1 MRRSRSRKSLVAVTL
16 LLVAIFAMMANPLYD
31 SGTTAS
37 AVEGSEIERPT
48 DTRVS
53 QEQRQ
58 AAADRAKAAGLE
70 TGPDYTAAATANDIG
85 PGDTPDYFGMP
96 NYANSP
102 LPEVI
107 YTPPEPVTPITST
120 VFFFAEGTCRP
131 DFDPYICIQNPGG
144 TPADVTITY
153 MKGDATTATEALA
166 VPANSRATVLPRAT
180 LGTGDDVAH
189 DFSAKVECTNGQQ
202 IMAERPMYFN
212 YNGMWN
218 GGHDVV
224 GATAS
229 ATVFFFAEGTCRPN
243 FDPYICI
250 QNPGATAAD
259 VTITYMK
266 GDAATAT
273 ETLAV
278 PANSRATVLPRNTL
292 GTGDDVAHDFS
303 AKVECTN
310 GQQIIAERPMYFNY
324 NGVWNGGHDVGGGT
338 ETGTAFFF
346 AEGTCRPDFDPYICI
361 QNPSALDAD
370 ILITYMKG
378 NGTIATELLTVPTNS
393 RVTTLPRG
401 TLGTGDDVAHDF
413 SAKVECTN
421 GQQIIAERPMY
432 FNYNSVWNGGHAVVG
447 TTVSSNTFFFAE
459 GTCRPD
465 FDPYICIQNP
475 GGTAADVTITYMKG
489 DATTASEQ
497 LTVGPNSRATALPRG
512 VLGTGDDVA
521 HDFSAKVE
529 CTNGQQIIAE
539 RPMYFNYN
547 GVWNGGHDVIGLP
560 EAPVIPPTEHVVAG
574 TGMRKFVDTLPGLG
588 AANANNLG
596 QYIPVA
602 VPDQATYPGSDY
614 YEIELGEYT
623 EQMHSDLP
631 PTTLQGYRQTNTAD
645 PTVSVFNYL
654 GPMIVSQRNRPV
666 RVKFTNNLPTGAD
679 GDLFLP
685 VDTSMMGA
693 GMGPNMAMPMHA
705 MQVGGAGTTIEVMTM
720 DTHYFQAGVRVML
733 KDFEPAAYNG
743 EFYVLAAGLD
753 ATHFQVTLDEDP
765 GGPATVLGDIA
776 EMYTQNRAAVHLHG
790 GFTPWISDGTPHQW
804 LTPAGETT
812 SYPEGVSVENVPG
825 MPDPGDG
832 SMTFFYTNQQSARLQ
847 FYHDHAW
854 GVTRLNVYA
863 GQAAPY
869 IIEDQVEKD
878 LIYGTNVSGV
888 NPGLVKVIPEEQ
900 IPLVIQDKTFVPD
913 AEQLAWQDPTWDPA
927 LWGGMG
933 NLWFP
938 HVYMPNQNPADP
950 GGFNAFARWHYGPWF
965 WPPTDNI
972 KYGPIPNPYYDPVNA
987 PWENETIPGVPTVSS
1002 VMEAFMDTAVVN
1014 GTAYPSVTLQPQ
1026 AYRFRVLSV
1035 ADDRFFNLQL
1045 YEADPSVVTPDGRTN
1060 TEVKMVPANATEGFP
1075 ETWPTD
1081 GREGGVP
1088 DPATAGPD
1096 WIQIG
1101 TEGGFL
1107 PAPTVIP
1114 NQPIDWQADPTLFNV
1129 GNVTS
1134 KTVLLGP
1141 AERADVIVDFSA
1153 YAGKTL
1159 ILYND
1164 SPAPFPARDPRY
1176 DYYTGAPDQTDTGGA
1191 PPIVAGFGPN
1201 TRTVMQIKIAAAP
1214 NAAPYDVDALMAAW
1228 AETDTKPGV
1237 FASSQDPIIVPSAEY
1252 NSAYNGDFAEDP
1264 YVRIWEQEK
1273 TFQTL
1278 SGATINIPFHMKA
1291 IQDEMGEA
1299 FDTEY
1304 GRMMGFLGLEL
1315 PNTGSQN
1322 QNFILYPF
1330 SSPPVDITIDNITPS
1345 EPLPGDGTQIWKITH
1360 NGVDTHP
1367 MHFHLFNVQVINR
1380 VAWDNMIMPPD
1391 PNELGW
1397 KETVRVNPLED
1408 IIIALRPY
1416 APDLPFDVP
1425 DSIRPIDPAMPLGAQ
1440 LPYPPPTVDEWFEP
1454 GGEPVITGGVEGV
1467 LYNTMVNFGWEYMM
1481 HCHILSHEEMDMM
1494 HTLCFTPA
1502 RTVPAAPDGLAAVA
1516 EAGPQVS
1523 LSWNDNSTDETYFI
1537 VQRST
1542 DAATWETI
1550 ANVWTSDRA
1559 GTSPPP
1565 ETYVDT
1571 AVAAGT
1577 TYYYRVI
1584 ATNAVGYLPPVPY
1597 PAPAIGFPTV
1607 QADSGPSNEASAT
1620 TTL

>member
-1 MRRSRSRKSLVAVTL
+1 MMKRAK
-16 LLVAIFAMMANPLYD
+16 AMMAVAAALLALLALATGPVRGP
-31 SGTTAS
+31 GTTAL
-37 AVEGSEIERPT
+37 AAEEGGERGRPT
-48 DTRVS
+48 DSRVT

-58 AAADRAKAAGLE
+58 AAADRAVDAGLV
-70 TGPDYTAAATANDIG
+70 TGPRFTAAAHHIG

-102 LPEVI
+102 LPEV
-107 YTPPEPVTPITST
+107 YTTPPTPVTPATST

-131 DFDPYICIQNPGG
+131 DFDPYICIQNPND
-144 TPADVTITY
+144 AAAEITITY
-153 MKGDATTATEALA
+153 MRGDATTASEDLV
-166 VPANSRATVLPRAT
+166 VPALSRVTVLPSSV
-180 LGTGDDVAH
+180 LGTGEDAAH
-189 DFSAKVECTNGQQ
+189 DFSAKVECTNDRQ

-212 YNGMWN
+212 YKGVWT

-224 GATAS
+224 GATS
-229 ATVFFFAEGTCRPN
+229 PSEVF
-243 FDPYICI
+243 Y
-250 QNPGATAAD
+250 
-259 VTITYMK
+259 
-266 GDAATAT
+266 
-273 ETLAV
+273 
-278 PANSRATVLPRNTL
+278 
-292 GTGDDVAHDFS
+292 
-303 AKVECTN
+303 
-310 GQQIIAERPMYFNY
+310 
-324 NGVWNGGHDVGGGT
+324 
-338 ETGTAFFF
+338 F

-361 QNPSALDAD
+361 QNPNDAAAEVAITYMRGDATTATQQLTLKPTSRATVLPRDVLGTGEDVAHDFSAKVECTNGRQIVAERPMYFNYKGVWTGGHDVVGATGMGTAFYFAEGTCRPDFDPYISIQNPSGEDAD
-370 ILITYMKG
+370 VLITYMKG

-393 RVTTLPRG
+393 RATALPRN
-401 TLGTGDDVAHDF
+401 TLGTGEDETHDFSAKVECTNGRQIIAERPMYFNYRGAWTGGHTVVGTTVSAKAFYFAEGTCRPDFDPYLCIQNPGADTADVTITYMRGDATTASQQLSVRPTSRATVQPRDVLGTGEDAAHDF

-421 GQQIIAERPMY
+421 GRQIIAERPMY
-432 FNYNSVWNGGHAVVG
+432 FNY
-447 TTVSSNTFFFAE
+447 
-459 GTCRPD
+459 
-465 FDPYICIQNP
+465 
-475 GGTAADVTITYMKG
+475 KG
-489 DATTASEQ
+489 AWT
-497 LTVGPNSRATALPRG
+497 
-512 VLGTGDDVA
+512 
-521 HDFSAKVE
+521 
-529 CTNGQQIIAE
+529 
-539 RPMYFNYN
+539 
-547 GVWNGGHDVIGLP
+547 GGHDVIGFP
-560 EAPVIPPTEHVVAG
+560 EEPVIPPTQHVVPG

-602 VPDQATYPGSDY
+602 VPDTTTYPGSDY

-623 EQMHSDLP
+623 EKMHSDLP
-631 PTTLQGYRQTNTAD
+631 PTTLQGYRQTNTSD
-645 PTVSVFNYL
+645 PSVSVFNYL
-654 GPMIVSQRNRPV
+654 GPMIVAQSNRPV
-666 RVKFTNNLPTGAD
+666 RVKFTNKLPTGAG

-685 VDTSMMGA
+685 VDTTMMGA
-693 GMGPNMAMPMHA
+693 GMGPNMAMAHHA
-705 MQVGGAGTTIEVMTM
+705 MQVGGTGSVVEVMTM
-720 DTHYFQAGVRVML
+720 DPHYFQAGVRVML
-733 KDFEPAAYNG
+733 MGFEPAAYNG
-743 EFYVLAAGLD
+743 EFYVLPEGLD
-753 ATHFQVTLDEDP
+753 ANHFRVDLGVDP
-765 GGPATVLGDIA
+765 GGPATVLGEVA
-776 EMYTQNRAAVHLHG
+776 EMYTQNRATIHLHG

-804 LTPAGETT
+804 ITPAGETT
-812 SYPEGVSVENVPG
+812 GYPEGVSVRNVPD

-854 GVTRLNVYA
+854 GITRLNVYA

-869 IIEDQVEKD
+869 LIEDQVEKD
-878 LIYGTNVSGV
+878 LIYGTNLSGV
-888 NPGLVKVIPEEQ
+888 NPGRKKVIPEEQ
-900 IPLVIQDKTFVPD
+900 IPLIIQDKTFVPGP
-913 AEQLAWQDPTWDPA
+913 EQLAWQDPTWDPA
-927 LWGGMG
+927 KWGGKG

-950 GGFNAFARWHYGPWF
+950 SGFNAFARWHYGPWF

-972 KYGPIPNPYYDPVNA
+972 KYGPVPNPYYDPVNA
-987 PWENETIPGVPTVSS
+987 PWENETIPGVPDVSS

-1014 GTAYPSVTLQPQ
+1014 GTAFPSLSVEPK
-1026 AYRFRVLSV
+1026 AYRFRILSI

-1045 YEADPSVVTPDGRTN
+1045 YQADPSVVTPDGRTD
-1060 TEVKMVPANATEGFP
+1060 TEVKMVPAVATEGYP

-1107 PAPTVIP
+1107 PAPVVIP
-1114 NQPIDWQADPTLFNV
+1114 AQPIDWQADPTLFNV

-1134 KTVLLGP
+1134 HSLLLAP

-1176 DYYTGAPDQTDTGGA
+1176 DYYTGAPDLTDTGGA

-1201 TRTVMQIKIAAAP
+1201 TRTIMQIKVAPSP
-1214 NAAPYDVDALMAAW
+1214 NAAPYDVDALMAVW
-1228 AETDTKPGV
+1228 AKTATKPGV
-1237 FASSQDPIIVPSAEY
+1237 FASSQDPVIMPGAAY
-1252 NSAYNGDFAEDP
+1252 DSAYNGDFPDDP
-1264 YVRIWEQEK
+1264 YVRIFEQEK
-1273 TFQTL
+1273 TFKTL
-1278 SGATINIPFHMKA
+1278 SGATVTIPFHHKA

-1299 FDTEY
+1299 FDPEY

-1315 PNTGSQN
+1315 PNTGAQN

-1367 MHFHLFNVQVINR
+1367 LHFHLFNVQVINR
-1380 VAWDNMIMPPD
+1380 VAWDNMVMPPD

-1408 IIIALRPY
+1408 TIVALRPY
-1416 APDLPFDVP
+1416 APDVPFEIP
-1425 DSIRPIDPAMPLGAQ
+1425 DSIRPIDPMLPLGAP
-1440 LPYPPPTVDEWFEP
+1440 LAEPPPVMQWFEP
-1454 GGEPVITGGVEGV
+1454 GGQPVEIANQ
-1467 LYNTMVNFGWEYMM
+1467 LVNLGWEYMM

-1502 RTVPAAPDGLAAVA
+1502 RTVPADPDGLAAVA
-1516 EAGPQVS
+1516 EAGPQVA
-1523 LSWNDNSTDETYFI
+1523 LTWNDNSDSETYFI
-1537 VQRST
+1537 IQRTT
-1542 DAATWETI
+1542 DPMTVPWETI
-1550 ANVWTSDRA
+1550 ANVWSEDRE
-1559 GTSPPP
+1559 GTGAQS
-1565 ETYVDT
+1565 YVDT
-1571 AVAAGT
+1571 DVLAGE

-1607 QADSGPSNEASAT
+1607 QADSAPSAEASVT
-1620 TTL
+1620 IP

>member
-1 MRRSRSRKSLVAVTL
+1 MRRHRLRKTALVVMLLSLCL
-16 LLVAIFAMMANPLYD
+16 LMAS
-31 SGTTAS
+31 SGNGAGTSAS
-37 AVEGSEIERPT
+37 AQDGGEIKRPA
-48 DTRVS
+48 DTRVT

-58 AAADRAKAAGLE
+58 AAADNAKAAGLE
-70 TGPDYTAAATANDIG
+70 AGPEYTAAATAAIG

-107 YTPPEPVTPITST
+107 DVPPEPVPPAATT
-120 VFFFAEGTCRP
+120 VFYFAEGTTRP
-131 DFDPYICIQNPGG
+131 GFEPYICIQNPGG
-144 TPADVTITY
+144 TDADVTITY
-153 MKGDATTATEALA
+153 MKGDATTATEALV
-166 VPANSRATVLPRAT
+166 VPANSRLTTMPAST
-180 LGTGDDVAH
+180 LGSADDVAH
-189 DFSAKVECTNGQQ
+189 DFSAKVECTNGQS
-202 IMAERPMYFN
+202 IVAERPMYFD
-212 YNGMWN
+212 YKGMWK

-224 GATAS
+224 GATGTS
-229 ATVFFFAEGTCRPN
+229 SVIYFAEGTTRPG
-243 FDPYICI
+243 F
-250 QNPGATAAD
+250 
-259 VTITYMK
+259 
-266 GDAATAT
+266 
-273 ETLAV
+273 E
-278 PANSRATVLPRNTL
+278 
-292 GTGDDVAHDFS
+292 
-303 AKVECTN
+303 
-310 GQQIIAERPMYFNY
+310 
-324 NGVWNGGHDVGGGT
+324 
-338 ETGTAFFF
+338 
-346 AEGTCRPDFDPYICI
+346 
-361 QNPSALDAD
+361 
-370 ILITYMKG
+370 
-378 NGTIATELLTVPTNS
+378 
-393 RVTTLPRG
+393 
-401 TLGTGDDVAHDF
+401 
-413 SAKVECTN
+413 
-421 GQQIIAERPMY
+421 
-432 FNYNSVWNGGHAVVG
+432 
-447 TTVSSNTFFFAE
+447 
-459 GTCRPD
+459 
-465 FDPYICIQNP
+465 PYICIQNP

-489 DATTASEQ
+489 DATTATET
-497 LTVGPNSRATALPRG
+497 LTVLANSRSTVIPSGTLGVADDHVHDFSAKLECTNGQQIVAERPMYFDYKGAWDGGHDVVGATETGTAFFFAEGTTRPGFEPYISIQNPSGLDADVLITYMKGNGTIATELMTVPTNSRMTAIPASTLGVADDHIHDFSIRVECTNGQEILAERPMYFDYKGAWDGGHDVVGTKVTSTAFFFAEGTTRPNFEPYICIQNPGGTAADVTITYMKGDATTATESLNVMPNSRATVLPLNT
-512 VLGTGDDVA
+512 LGSADDVA

-529 CTNGQQIIAE
+529 CTNGQQIVAE
-539 RPMYFNYN
+539 RPMYFNYK
-547 GVWNGGHDVIGLP
+547 GAWDGGHDVIGLP
-560 EAPVIPPTEHVVAG
+560 EASSSVIPARKTVVAG

-588 AANANNLG
+588 VANANNLG

-602 VPDQATYPGSDY
+602 IPDTTTYPGSDY

-623 EQMHSDLP
+623 EQLHSDLP
-631 PTTLQGYRQTNTAD
+631 PTTLQGYRQTNTSD

-654 GPMIVSQRNRPV
+654 GPMIVSQRDRPV
-666 RVKFTNNLPTGAD
+666 RVKFTNNLPTGEG

-685 VDTSMMGA
+685 VDTTMMGA

-705 MQVGGAGTTIEVMTM
+705 MQVGGTGATIEVMTM
-720 DTHYFQAGVRVML
+720 GAHTFQAGMRVKF

-743 EFYVLAAGLD
+743 DFTVLADGLD
-753 ATHFQVTLDEDP
+753 AMHFRVTLDEDP

-776 EMYTQNRAAVHLHG
+776 ELYTQNRAAVHLHG

-804 LTPAGETT
+804 ITPAGENT
-812 SYPEGVSVENVPG
+812 SYPRGVSAANVPD

-854 GVTRLNVYA
+854 GITRLNVYA

-972 KYGPIPNPYYDPVNA
+972 KYGPVPNPYYDPVNA
-987 PWENETIPGVPTVSS
+987 PWENETIPGVPDVSG
-1002 VMEAFMDTAVVN
+1002 VMESFMDTPLVN
-1014 GTAYPSVTLQPQ
+1014 GTAYPSLTVEPK
-1026 AYRFRVLSV
+1026 AYRFRVLSI
-1035 ADDRFFNLQL
+1035 ANDRFFNLQL
-1045 YEADPSVVTPDGRTN
+1045 YEADPTVVTPDGRTD

-1075 ETWPTD
+1075 EAWPTD

-1107 PAPTVIP
+1107 PAPAVIP
-1114 NQPIDWQADPTLFNV
+1114 NQPIAWQMDPTLFNV
-1129 GNVTS
+1129 GNVTD

-1164 SPAPFPARDPRY
+1164 CPAPFPAGDPRY

-1191 PPIVAGFGPN
+1191 PETVAGYGSN
-1201 TRTVMQIKIAAAP
+1201 TRTIMQIKVAAAP
-1214 NAAPYDVDALMAAW
+1214 NPAPYNVDALMAVW
-1228 AETDTKPGV
+1228 AEKDTKPGV
-1237 FASSQDPIIVPSAEY
+1237 FASSQDPILVPGSAY
-1252 NSAYNGDFAEDP
+1252 NSAYNADFTADP
-1264 YVRIWEQEK
+1264 YVRIFEFEK
-1273 TFQTL
+1273 TFQTI
-1278 SGATINIPFHMKA
+1278 SGATVTIPFEPKA

-1299 FDTEY
+1299 FDMDY
-1304 GRMMGFLGLEL
+1304 GRMAGFLGLEL

-1345 EPLPGDGTQIWKITH
+1345 EPLPGDETQIWKITH

-1367 MHFHLFNVQVINR
+1367 MHFHLFNVQLINR
-1380 VAWDNMIMPPD
+1380 VAWDNMVMPPD

-1408 IIIALRPY
+1408 TIIAVRPY
-1416 APDLPFDVP
+1416 APDLPFEVP
-1425 DSIRPIDPAMPLGAQ
+1425 DSIRPIDPCMPVGAP
-1440 LPYPPPTVDEWFEP
+1440 LMDPPPTGEWFDI
-1454 GGEPVITGGVEGV
+1454 GGTPVITDGVEG
-1467 LYNTMVNFGWEYMM
+1467 LLTNALVNFGWEYMM

-1494 HTLCFTPA
+1494 HTLVFTPA
-1502 RTVPAAPDGLAAVA
+1502 RVAPADPDGLAVVA
-1516 EAGPQVS
+1516 EAGPQVA
-1523 LSWNDNSTDETYFI
+1523 LTWNDNSTNETHFI
-1537 VQRST
+1537 IQRTT
-1542 DAATWETI
+1542 DPMSVPWDTM
-1550 ANVWTSDRA
+1550 ANAWTSDRA
-1559 GTSPPP
+1559 GTGTQSF
-1565 ETYVDT
+1565 TDT
-1571 AVAAGT
+1571 AVQAGT
-1577 TYYYRVI
+1577 TYYYRVF
-1584 ATNAVGYLPPVPY
+1584 ATNAVGYLPPIPY
-1597 PAPAIGFPTV
+1597 APTAAGFPTV
-1607 QADSGPSNEASAT
+1607 QADSAPSNEASAAIP
-1620 TTL
+1620 

>member
-1 MRRSRSRKSLVAVTL
+1 
-16 LLVAIFAMMANPLYD
+16 
-31 SGTTAS
+31 
-37 AVEGSEIERPT
+37 
-48 DTRVS
+48 
-53 QEQRQ
+53 
-58 AAADRAKAAGLE
+58 
-70 TGPDYTAAATANDIG
+70 
-85 PGDTPDYFGMP
+85 
-96 NYANSP
+96 
-102 LPEVI
+102 
-107 YTPPEPVTPITST
+107 
-120 VFFFAEGTCRP
+120 
-131 DFDPYICIQNPGG
+131 
-144 TPADVTITY
+144 
-153 MKGDATTATEALA
+153 
-166 VPANSRATVLPRAT
+166 
-180 LGTGDDVAH
+180 
-189 DFSAKVECTNGQQ
+189 
-202 IMAERPMYFN
+202 MYFN
-212 YNGMWN
+212 YKGAWN

-224 GATAS
+224 GATATGT
-229 ATVFFFAEGTCRPN
+229 AFFFAEGTCRPN
-243 FDPYICI
+243 FDPYI
-250 QNPGATAAD
+250 
-259 VTITYMK
+259 
-266 GDAATAT
+266 
-273 ETLAV
+273 
-278 PANSRATVLPRNTL
+278 S
-292 GTGDDVAHDFS
+292 
-303 AKVECTN
+303 
-310 GQQIIAERPMYFNY
+310 
-324 NGVWNGGHDVGGGT
+324 
-338 ETGTAFFF
+338 
-346 AEGTCRPDFDPYICI
+346 I
-361 QNPSALDAD
+361 QNPSALEANV
-370 ILITYMKG
+370 LITYMKG

-393 RVTTLPRG
+393 RVTALPRN
-401 TLGTGDDVAHDF
+401 TLGTGEDAAHDF

-421 GQQIIAERPMY
+421 GQQIVAERPMY
-432 FNYNSVWNGGHAVVG
+432 FNYKGAWNGGHDVVG
-447 TTVSSNTFFFAE
+447 TTAPAGIFYFAE

-475 GGTAADVTITYMKG
+475 ADTAAYVTITYMKG

-497 LTVGPNSRATALPRG
+497 LSVGPNSRATVLPRNT
-512 VLGTGDDVA
+512 LGTGEDIA
-521 HDFSAKVE
+521 HDFSARVE

-547 GVWNGGHDVIGLP
+547 GAWNGGHDVIGLP
-560 EAPVIPPTEHVVAG
+560 EAAVVPPTEHVVPG
-574 TGMRKFVDTLPGLG
+574 TGIRKFMDTLPGVG

-596 QYIPVA
+596 QYIPQA
-602 VPDQATYPGSDY
+602 IPDQATYPGSDY

-645 PTVSVFNYL
+645 PTVSVFNYG
-654 GPMIVSQRNRPV
+654 GPLIVSQEDRPV
-666 RVKFTNNLPTGAD
+666 RIKFTNNLSTGAG

-685 VDTSMMGA
+685 VDTTMMGA
-693 GMGPNMAMPMHA
+693 GMGPNMAMPMMA
-705 MQVGGAGTTIEVMTM
+705 DRVGGVGATIEVTTM
-720 DTHYFQAGVRVML
+720 APHTFPAGARVML
-733 KDFEPAAYNG
+733 MGFEPAAYNG
-743 EFYVLAAGLD
+743 VFAVLASGLD
-753 ATHFQVTLDEDP
+753 ATHFQVTLMADP

-804 LTPAGETT
+804 ITPAGETT
-812 SYPEGVSVENVPG
+812 SYPEGVSVQNVPD

-854 GVTRLNVYA
+854 GITRLNVYA

-869 IIEDQVEKD
+869 LIEDPVEKD
-878 LIYGTNVSGV
+878 LIDGTNISGA
-888 NPGLVKVIPEEQ
+888 NPGLAKVIPEDQ

-913 AEQLAWQDPTWDPA
+913 AQQLAWQDPTWDPA
-927 LWGGMG
+927 LWGGKG

-965 WPPTDNI
+965 WPPTNNI
-972 KYGPIPNPYYDPVNA
+972 TYGPVPNPYYDPVNA
-987 PWENETIPGVPTVSS
+987 PWENETIPGVPDVSS
-1002 VMEAFMDTAVVN
+1002 VMEAFMDTPVVN
-1014 GTAYPSVTLQPQ
+1014 GTAYPSLTLQPK
-1026 AYRFRVLSV
+1026 AYRFRVLSI

-1060 TEVKMVPANATEGFP
+1060 TEVKMVPAVATEGYP

-1107 PAPTVIP
+1107 PAPTVVP
-1114 NQPIDWQADPTLFNV
+1114 AQPIDWQADPTLFNV

-1134 KTVLLGP
+1134 HSLLLGP

-1153 YAGKTL
+1153 YAGRTL

-1176 DYYTGAPDQTDTGGA
+1176 DYYTGAPDLTDTGGA
-1191 PPIVAGFGPN
+1191 PSVVAGFGPN
-1201 TRTVMQIKIAAAP
+1201 TRTVMQIKVAAAP
-1214 NAAPYDVDALMAAW
+1214 NAAPYDVDALKAAW
-1228 AETDTKPGV
+1228 AKTATNPGV
-1237 FASSQDPIIVPSAEY
+1237 FASTQDPIIMPSADY
-1252 NSAYNGDFAEDP
+1252 NTAYDADFAADP
-1264 YVRIWEQEK
+1264 YVRIFEFEK
-1273 TFQTL
+1273 TFQTI
-1278 SGATINIPFHMKA
+1278 SGATVTIPFNHKA

-1299 FDTEY
+1299 FDMEY
-1304 GRMMGFLGLEL
+1304 GRMSGFLGLEL
-1315 PNTGSQN
+1315 PDTGAQN

-1345 EPLPGDGTQIWKITH
+1345 EPLPGDNTQIWKITH

-1367 MHFHLFNVQVINR
+1367 LHFHLFNVQVINR

-1408 IIIALRPY
+1408 IIVALRPY
-1416 APDLPFDVP
+1416 APTVPFAVS
-1425 DSIRPIDPAMPLGAQ
+1425 DSIRPIDPALPLGAP
-1440 LPYPPPTVDEWFEP
+1440 LMDPPPNGQWAEP
-1454 GGEPVITGGVEGV
+1454 GGVPVTID
-1467 LYNTMVNFGWEYMM
+1467 NAMVNFGWEYMM

-1494 HTLCFTPA
+1494 HELSFATA
-1502 RTVPAAPDGLAAVA
+1502 RTIPIAPDSLGAVA
-1516 EAGPQVS
+1516 GAGPQIT
-1523 LSWNDNSTDETYFI
+1523 LTWNDNSTDEMYFI
-1537 VQRST
+1537 VQRTT
-1542 DAATWETI
+1542 DPMTVPWETI
-1550 ANVWTSDRA
+1550 ANVLTSDRP

-1571 AVAAGT
+1571 TVAGGT

-1607 QADSGPSNEASAT
+1607 QADSAPSAEASAT
-1620 TTL
+1620 TP